1 MAIEDLPYTVTW
13 NPTAPAWV
21 PSQFTAT
28 GADGGAA
35 HLTLI
40 DQRKLPHDLE
50 YLDCFTAKQVCDAIA
65 DLAVRG
71 APALGVSGA
80 FAVVLWAKNEWPI
93 EWAQKDAATKK
104 VMLEREAFIPA
115 LKKVVKKVSNVRPTA
130 VNLSWGAKQ
139 MLEFAQAG
147 FAASATMPQIVE
159 AIEHRAIEIAEE
171 DKQMSIAIGE
181 NGARLLAELS
191 KRKGRKLRVETH
203 CNAGSLATVH
213 RGTATAVIYKAFEEG
228 LIEKVWVDETR
239 PVDQGARLTAWEM
252 GRAGVPYTL
261 ICDDMAGALMKKGE
275 VDAVIVGADRICAN
289 GDVANKI
296 GTYQLAVLA
305 QFHEVPFFVAAPRT
319 TFDYSLASGDQ
330 IEIEERDPREV
341 RGILSRGSWVDVAPR
356 NADVF
361 NPAFDVTPHEL
372 ITKII
377 TEAASEDEGTAAAD
391 ESGLAETA

>member
-1 MAIEDLPYTVTW
+1 MAIEDLPQTVTW

-21 PSQFTAT
+21 PSQFTPT

-147 FAASATMPQIVE
+147 FAANATMPQIVE

-181 NGARLLAELS
+181 NGAKLLAEIS

-203 CNAGSLATVH
+203 CNAG
-213 RGTATAVIYKAFEEG
+213 
-228 LIEKVWVDETR
+228 
-239 PVDQGARLTAWEM
+239 
-252 GRAGVPYTL
+252 
-261 ICDDMAGALMKKGE
+261 
-275 VDAVIVGADRICAN
+275 
-289 GDVANKI
+289 
-296 GTYQLAVLA
+296 
-305 QFHEVPFFVAAPRT
+305 
-319 TFDYSLASGDQ
+319 
-330 IEIEERDPREV
+330 
-341 RGILSRGSWVDVAPR
+341 
-356 NADVF
+356 
-361 NPAFDVTPHEL
+361 
-372 ITKII
+372 
-377 TEAASEDEGTAAAD
+377 
-391 ESGLAETA
+391 